1 MAASWIMRKVI
12 QWKFRM
18 TSREQGIAKIQ
29 AHLQA
34 YLDLLNELTDEQ
46 ACQRVKVDK
55 MSGVDEDMREW
66 SLCEN
71 IEHNTIVNHALKARI
86 ISLLSGESSD
96 EYKNF
101 DIKKDVMPGL
111 GEPFGKS
118 DIDQFIASVEGY
130 LAAIAEY
137 ESLKTAATAEHPI
150 FGTFNAHQFHIL
162 FGFHLGLH
170 LKQASAVVDLLK
182 KS

>member
-46 ACQRVKVDK
+46 ACQRVKVEK

-86 ISLLSGESSD
+86 IS
-96 EYKNF
+96 
-101 DIKKDVMPGL
+101 
-111 GEPFGKS
+111 
-118 DIDQFIASVEGY
+118 
-130 LAAIAEY
+130 
-137 ESLKTAATAEHPI
+137 
-150 FGTFNAHQFHIL
+150 
-162 FGFHLGLH
+162 
-170 LKQASAVVDLLK
+170 
-182 KS
+182 

>member
-1 MAASWIMRKVI
+1 MAAPWIVRKMI

-18 TSREQGIAKIQ
+18 TSREQGIAQIQ
-29 AHLQA
+29 RHLQA
-34 YLDLLNELTDEQ
+34 YLDLLNGLTNEH

-66 SLCEN
+66 SLCEI
-71 IEHNTIVNHALKARI
+71 IEHNTIVNHALKVRI
-86 ISLLSGESSD
+86 ISLLTGEPSE
-96 EYKNF
+96 EYENF
-101 DIKKDVMPGL
+101 DVKKDVMPGL

-118 DIDQFIASVEGY
+118 DADQFIASVEGY

-137 ESLKTAATAEHPI
+137 ESLKTAATSEHPI
-150 FGTFNAHQFHIL
+150 FGEFNAHQFHIL
-162 FGFHLGLH
+162 FSFHLGLH
-170 LKQASAVVDLLK
+170 LKQACAVVDLLK